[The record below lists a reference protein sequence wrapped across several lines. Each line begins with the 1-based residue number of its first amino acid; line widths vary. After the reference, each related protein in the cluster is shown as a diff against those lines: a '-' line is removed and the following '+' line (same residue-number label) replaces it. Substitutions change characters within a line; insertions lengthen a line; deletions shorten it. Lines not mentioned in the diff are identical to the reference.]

1 MTLEVLTLCLV
12 LFAFG
17 SFIVELIALI
27 VEIIKLHT
35 KK

>member
-1 MTLEVLTLCLV
+1 METSEVLTLFLV

-17 SFIVELIALI
+17 TFLIGVLSYI
-27 VEIIKLHT
+27 DHT

>member
-1 MTLEVLTLCLV
+1 MTLEVLTLFLV

-17 SFIVELIALI
+17 SFIVGFIALI